1 MAPFLDH
8 IRADR
13 KNIGPRIVVRA
24 LQCRSGRT
32 DFTSLSGSSDLKP
45 TFYDVFR
52 FLCALRYWS
61 STIPDTAS
69 YNNQNPDYCK
79 LQCLVVCNFL
89 IDLKS
94 SPDTMRVQ
102 TGRKGMD
109 PPSTIKDDGVEDRRL
124 RDVLLQHENV
134 RKVCDVKKLVEYS
147 TKEGWL
153 RFWLSFQTS
162 IDLE

>member
-1 MAPFLDH
+1 
-8 IRADR
+8 
-13 KNIGPRIVVRA
+13 
-24 LQCRSGRT
+24 
-32 DFTSLSGSSDLKP
+32 
-45 TFYDVFR
+45 
-52 FLCALRYWS
+52 
-61 STIPDTAS
+61 
-69 YNNQNPDYCK
+69 
-79 LQCLVVCNFL
+79 
-89 IDLKS
+89 
-94 SPDTMRVQ
+94 MRVQ

-162 IDLE
+162 IDLQ